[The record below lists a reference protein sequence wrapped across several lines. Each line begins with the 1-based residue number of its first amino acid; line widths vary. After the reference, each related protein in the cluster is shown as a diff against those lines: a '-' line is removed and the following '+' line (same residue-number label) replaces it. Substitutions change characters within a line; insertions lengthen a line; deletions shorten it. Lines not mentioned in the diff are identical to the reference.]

1 MMRLRLLL
9 IGALGVA
16 AFGQEFSAV
25 SIKPNHSNSGDSD
38 SNTDQGMLNA
48 HNVTLRSL
56 MVAAFRVPDYQIE
69 GPDWLAGEH
78 YDIVAKF
85 SEPLPSGRDAA
96 AAAYATMMQKML
108 VERFKLTTH
117 REQKS
122 FPVYGLVVTKGGIKF
137 KQVPAGPSRSD
148 NNNNHY
154 EGRAVTMPR
163 LAQFLS
169 RRSDLPV
176 LDMTGLKGAYDLMI
190 DWNPEQQRL
199 TDALEDQL
207 GLKLENRK
215 APLEVVVVDHAERV
229 PLDN

>member
-1 MMRLRLLL
+1 MRAGILVL
-9 IGALGVA
+9 IAALAPA
-16 AFGQEFSAV
+16 ALGQEFSAV

-56 MVAAFRVPDYQIE
+56 IVSAFRVPDYQIE
-69 GPDWLAGEH
+69 APDWLGAEH
-78 YDIVAKF
+78 YDMVAKF
-85 SEPLPSGRDAA
+85 SEPLPPGREAA
-96 AAAYATMMQKML
+96 AAAYAAMMQKML
-108 VERFKLTTH
+108 TERFKLAVH
-117 REQKS
+117 REQKN

-137 KQVPAGPSRSD
+137 KEVPAGPSRSD

-154 EGRAVTMPR
+154 AGTAVTMSR
-163 LAQFLS
+163 FAQFLS

-176 LDMTGLKGAYDLMI
+176 LDMTGLKGAYNLSV
-190 DWNPEQQRL
+190 DWNPEAQRL

-229 PLDN
+229 PIGN